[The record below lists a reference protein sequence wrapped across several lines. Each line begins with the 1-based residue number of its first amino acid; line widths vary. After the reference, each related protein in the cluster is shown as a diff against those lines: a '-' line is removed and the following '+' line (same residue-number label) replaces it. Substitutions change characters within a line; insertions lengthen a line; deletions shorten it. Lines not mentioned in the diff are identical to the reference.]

1 MEKKMRTITL
11 VVKGM
16 SCMGCVKSV
25 KGVLSDMEGVKSVE
39 VDLTSGKTVIEY
51 DEPIDVSLFVKAI
64 DEAGFEVVS

>member
-1 MEKKMRTITL
+1 MASMTL

-25 KGVLSDMEGVKSVE
+25 KDVLEAIQGVKSVS
-39 VDLTSGKTVIEY
+39 VDLASGQTVIEY
-51 DEPIDVSLFVKAI
+51 DTPMDVSLFEKAI

>member
-1 MEKKMRTITL
+1 MRTITL

-16 SCMGCVKSV
+16 SCIGCVKSV
-25 KGVLSDMEGVKSVE
+25 KGVLSDMKGVKSVE

-64 DEAGFEVVS
+64 EEAGFEVVL

>member
-1 MEKKMRTITL
+1 MATITL

-25 KGVLSDMEGVKSVE
+25 KGVLDGIKGVKSVN
-39 VDLTSGKTVIEY
+39 VDLASGKTIVEY
-51 DEPIDVSLFVKAI
+51 DAPIDISIFEKAI

>member
-1 MEKKMRTITL
+1 MATITL

-25 KGVLSDMEGVKSVE
+25 KGVLEAIQGVTRVD
-39 VDLTSGKTVIEY
+39 VDLASGKTIVEY
-51 DEPIDVSLFVKAI
+51 TPPMDVTVFEKAI

>member
-1 MEKKMRTITL
+1 MATITL

-25 KGVLSDMEGVKSVE
+25 KGVLESIKGVKSVN
-39 VDLTSGKTVIEY
+39 VDLASGKTIIEY
-51 DEPIDVSLFVKAI
+51 DAPIDISVFEKAI

>member
-1 MEKKMRTITL
+1 MATITL

-25 KGVLSDMEGVKSVE
+25 KGVLEGIHGVKSVD
-39 VDLTSGKTVIEY
+39 VDLASGKTIIEY
-51 DEPIDVSLFVKAI
+51 DAPIEISVFEKAI